1 MVGGVAT
8 LAASIPLALRYGRR
22 HAIKA
27 ATAVDLEQSD
37 AEPGEVIDFAP
48 GPVVDDGRRQAQ
60 PPLRRAG
67 TA

>member
-8 LAASIPLALRYGRR
+8 LAACIPLALRYSRR
-22 HAIKA
+22 DSVG
-27 ATAVDLEQSD
+27 TTDLVEVEQSD

-48 GPVVDDGRRQAQ
+48 GPVIDDARGQGQ
-60 PPLRRAG
+60 PSLRRAG